1 MKRGASVIVALAL
14 CAASPVQAVAQDD
27 DFVRVEAVRARDLM
41 LAQMDQMICGE
52 GPCAPA
58 TPEEQASPPV
68 SDDEADS
75 IATIGMISGA
85 AEFCG
90 LDWEGRSFLP
100 MMRRWR
106 ATDGVADRKLALIG
120 ATHGFIQQQTLNA
133 LQSEGDCD
141 DQTRAAVQRLLDETR
156 D

>member
-1 MKRGASVIVALAL
+1 MKRVASVIVALAL
-14 CAASPVQAVAQDD
+14 CAASPVPAVAQDD
-27 DFVRVEAVRARDLM
+27 GFVRAEAVRARDLM
-41 LAQMDQMICGE
+41 LGHMDQMICGE
-52 GPCAPA
+52 TPCAPA
-58 TPEEQASPPV
+58 TAEERASPPV

-75 IATIGMISGA
+75 IATVGMISGA

-106 ATDGVADRKLALIG
+106 ATDGVANRKLALIG

-133 LQSEGDCD
+133 LQSEGECD
-141 DQTRAAVQRLLDETR
+141 DQTRTAIERLLEQTR